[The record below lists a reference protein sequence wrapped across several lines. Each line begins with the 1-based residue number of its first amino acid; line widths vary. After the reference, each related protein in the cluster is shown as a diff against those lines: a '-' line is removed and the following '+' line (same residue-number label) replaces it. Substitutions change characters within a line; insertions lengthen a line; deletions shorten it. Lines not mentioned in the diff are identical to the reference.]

1 MSMAAT
7 FVRAAHRQIGWR
19 GMSVLVQT
27 AEIEPATRP
36 PVVVSSSIVVD
47 GQKEVGSGH
56 APVAHAKTASEGRA
70 PAPSSKQQ
78 WNQGFLDFVS
88 TLKR

>member
-1 MSMAAT
+1 
-7 FVRAAHRQIGWR
+7 
-19 GMSVLVQT
+19 MSVLVRT
-27 AEIEPATRP
+27 AELEPAIRP
-36 PVVVSSSIVVD
+36 PVVVSGSIVVD
-47 GQKEVGSGH
+47 GQEQVGRGH

-70 PAPSSKQQ
+70 PAQSSKQQ